1 MKRARPGA
9 ERSRY
14 SPSWSPGTF
23 TRSYRSFTR
32 SYRSPASRHTR
43 SLSVWSNDL
52 PYHTFPESNSH
63 SLSNNSSRYLSSSTY
78 SGARQSESFGDYLAA
93 LPKDAQLQ
101 FDFFGEPTTFLGLRS
116 ESDHT
121 SNAMAALDGFL
132 LAVASKGR
140 TCIGGGTEQG
150 LEMKSAHASAIA
162 WAELLR
168 HAKVW
173 NVAEKD
179 DDDDDAEDNDKKD
192 QDPEEIDAQSPNTS
206 KKKAKDDAPFNKF
219 APMLA
224 VTAIAPVMAQA
235 GPGYVA
241 FLDKLLKHGD
251 SLVPGMGPLQM
262 MPLADAAVKRKDDRA
277 LNERERDH
285 IQALEHMMKYDH
297 ATALSVYLR
306 ILRKCPGDI
315 LALSLAM
322 DLASMLGD
330 KEAALR
336 YVRGNG
342 TQTGWIFKVAC
353 FLAF

>member
-1 MKRARPGA
+1 MKRARPGV
-9 ERSRY
+9 ETSRY
-14 SPSWSPGTF
+14 STSWSPGTS
-23 TRSYRSFTR
+23 TRSYRSHG
-32 SYRSPASRHTR
+32 SRHTR
-43 SLSVWSNDL
+43 SLPVWQHNFS
-52 PYHTFPESNSH
+52 YHCPTFSGSNSQ
-63 SLSNNSSRYLSSSTY
+63 SLSKKSSRYLSSSTY
-78 SGARQSESFGDYLAA
+78 SGAGHNESFDDALAA

-101 FDFFGEPTTFLGLRS
+101 FDFFGEPITFLGLRS
-116 ESDHT
+116 QSDHT

-140 TCIGGGTEQG
+140 TCTGGGTEQG

-173 NVAEKD
+173 NVAEETGD
-179 DDDDDAEDNDKKD
+179 DDDEDNDEKD
-192 QDPEEIDAQSPNTS
+192 SEDMNTQSTNTS
-206 KKKAKDDAPFNKF
+206 RKKAMDQSPFNKF

-262 MPLADAAVKRKDDRA
+262 MPLVEAAIQRKDDRA

-297 ATALSVYLR
+297 ATALLVYLR

-342 TQTGWIFKVAC
+342 T
-353 FLAF
+353 